1 MRHTELR
8 GSVIG
13 AVVALAGLLAWPATG
28 TAQLGV
34 VGDPLPSPTG
44 SAEPTATADAA
55 DATVVGQASGVRA
68 TTLGLLGGT
77 TTVLADTGALE
88 GTSDARG
95 AGLVTGSVPSLLGA
109 EALNA
114 TTIGWPDQVASE
126 ASVANLGLIVG
137 GIGIFADFVMA
148 RATGLLGAAGSGSSL
163 VENLSVN
170 GVPIS
175 VTGQPNQTVS
185 IPGGLL
191 VINEQTV
198 SGADTTVNALHATVF
213 GVADVVIASA
223 TAGVQ

>member
-1 MRHTELR
+1 MRHTESLR
-8 GSVIG
+8 GRVIA
-13 AVVALAGLLAWPATG
+13 AVVAVAGLLAWPATG
-28 TAQLGV
+28 AAQLGV
-34 VGDPLPSPTG
+34 VGDLLASPTAG
-44 SAEPTATADAA
+44 AEPTDSADP
-55 DATVVGQASGVRA
+55 TVVGQASGVRA

-95 AGLVTGSVPSLLGA
+95 AGLVTGSVPALLGA
-109 EALNA
+109 EVLNA

-126 ASVANLGLIVG
+126 ASLANLGLIVG
-137 GIGIFADFVMA
+137 GTGIFADFVMA
-148 RATGLLGAAGSGSSL
+148 RATGVLGAAGSGSSV

-198 SGADTTVNALHATVF
+198 SGAGTTVNALHATVF